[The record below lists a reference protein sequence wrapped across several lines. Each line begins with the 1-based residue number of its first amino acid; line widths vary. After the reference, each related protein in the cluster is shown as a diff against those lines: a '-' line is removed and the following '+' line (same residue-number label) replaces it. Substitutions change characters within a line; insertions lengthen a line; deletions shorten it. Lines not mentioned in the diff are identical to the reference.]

1 MKTKGHYDLLLTLN
15 DEIKDDYFVSNL
27 KQELKNIN
35 DINKYLAKQFY
46 SIINQELAKIS
57 NLDDKLKFLNNL
69 LAIFSEKQ
77 FVKDILLQIKDNSKS
92 VTYQSKIRLSDNYL
106 FTNQEEQSLID
117 QLNKEIITSDAVA
130 LIYPFISKAMI
141 NKLQSSLSF
150 AHKYQ
155 IPITLIT
162 TTFDSQALFVNL
174 YELEQLIKR
183 YPNIIIRIED
193 NTEVRSERIHIKA
206 AIFQRTSGF
215 SSAIL
220 GSSNLTMP
228 GMLTG
233 REWNLRISQFENPNL
248 YQKIYQEYQN
258 LWKDNLLN
266 FNDDEIRQH
275 LFKRIE
281 NQRFLTKQEFSHIQ
295 LVNYVL
301 YDFQIDILEKVA
313 YRRKINKNKHLIIMA
328 TGTGKTVVSAFD
340 YLKQVKETNKRP
352 TILFLAHQKEII
364 EQALAT
370 FRKVLNDQNFAAIL
384 STTNQNF
391 NNGYLFATIQTVNR
405 HLKKF
410 NSKQFDLII
419 FDEAHH
425 IAAKTF
431 DQVFNYFQAKEVIG
445 LTATPER
452 EDDKSILPYFDG
464 EFAYELRLWDA
475 INQRLLSKFDYY
487 CIDDIDSN
495 LVDIDLSND
504 QQVFKA
510 LNNDARNQLLL
521 NMIKNYI
528 GIYHQPLAL
537 VFCINIIHAEI
548 ISSYLVANGLKATYL
563 TSKTNHLRSKIIS
576 DFKKRKI
583 NYLCVVNMFNE
594 GIDVPEVDTIILLRP
609 TNSKTI
615 FLQQL
620 GRGLRK
626 TVNKNKLSVYDLIAN
641 IDQKYDIT
649 VGIKNLYH
657 NQAILNQKEIFNQG
671 FSLPD
676 GCTITLED
684 RSKEVILNNLQS
696 WYQVPKRMYQVVRE
710 YYQKYQMQGLE
721 KIIVDYDLN
730 LALFYHYLDNFY
742 LRVALSNSNNFITIN
757 SQSENNQTLRNAN
770 ILKQFIFLNNYHI
783 INYFYLRLQKKL
795 SKFEINLHYDNLLI
809 ASLFPEATSRKVF
822 HRIFDNCHDD
832 LISDFIS
839 KHKLIVQELLIILE
853 YKLKHETLSIEQTEF
868 KDYPL
873 LIKGTTYTVRQA
885 LVAINRL
892 NFHEQLGPLKIIAF
906 QAGYLTYETI
916 KSVVFADLDAINYG
930 KLTRYDAKNQEFYWS
945 IPENKGFK
953 SKLVRDLENQDII
966 KFLFLN
972 NTINKNYP
980 NLSLKLYDFIGVGSY
995 LATLNDKYITV
1006 KFNIKS
1012 KSKNS

>member
-1 MKTKGHYDLLLTLN
+1 MKTKGHYDLLLTLS

-27 KQELKNIN
+27 KQETKNIS

-46 SIINQELAKIS
+46 FLISQELANIS
-57 NLDDKLKFLNNL
+57 DLDDKLSFLNNL
-69 LAIFSEKQ
+69 LATFSEKQ
-77 FVKDILLQIKDNSKS
+77 FAKNILLQIKDENKEVS
-92 VTYQSKIRLSDNYL
+92 YQSKVRISDNHL
-106 FTNQEEQSLID
+106 FTNQEEQSLIE

-130 LIYPFISKAMI
+130 LVYPFISKAMI
-141 NKLQSSLSF
+141 NKLQNALQF
-150 AHKYQ
+150 ACQYQ

-183 YPNIIIRIED
+183 YPNITIRIED

-206 AIFQRTSGF
+206 AIFQRGSGF
-215 SSAIL
+215 SSAII

-233 REWNLRISQFENPNL
+233 REWNLRISQFQNPSL

-258 LWKDNLLN
+258 LWKDNLLDFN
-266 FNDDEIRQH
+266 NDDVRQL

-281 NQRFLTKQEFSHIQ
+281 HQRFLNKQESGHIQ

-301 YDFQIDILEKVA
+301 YDFQIEILEKLA

-340 YLKQVKETNKRP
+340 YLKQIKATNKRP
-352 TILFLAHQKEII
+352 KILFLAHQKEII
-364 EQALAT
+364 EQSLAT
-370 FRKVLNDQNFAAIL
+370 FRKVLNDEDFATIL
-384 STTNQNF
+384 STSKQNF
-391 NNGYLFATIQTVNR
+391 NSTYLFATIQTVYR

-410 NSKQFDLII
+410 DPKQFDLII

-431 DQVFNYFQAKEVIG
+431 EQVFNYFQPKEVIG

-452 EDDKSILPYFDG
+452 EDDRSILPYFDG

-495 LVDIDLSND
+495 LVGVDLAND

-510 LNNDARNQLLL
+510 LNNNARNELLL
-521 NMIKNYI
+521 NMISNYI
-528 GIYHQPLAL
+528 GMYHQPLAL
-537 VFCINIIHAEI
+537 VFCINITHAEI
-548 ISSYLVANGLKATYL
+548 ISNYLVAHGLKAAYL
-563 TSKTNHLRSKIIS
+563 TSKTSHLRSKIIS

-626 TVNKNKLSVYDLIAN
+626 TNYKNKLSVYDLIAN

-657 NQAILNQKEIFNQG
+657 NQATLNQKEMFDQG

-676 GCTITLED
+676 GCTITLEA
-684 RSKEVILNNLQS
+684 RSKEIILNNLQA

-710 YYQKYQMQGLE
+710 YYQKYQMQGLA
-721 KIIVDYDLN
+721 KIVADYDLN

-742 LRVALSNSNNFITIN
+742 LRVALSTSSNIKFIN
-757 SQSENNQTLRNAN
+757 SQKENNHTLRNAN

-783 INYFYLRLQKKL
+783 INYFYLRLQNKL
-795 SKFEINLHYDNLLI
+795 VEIDFDFDNLLV

-822 HRIFDNCHDD
+822 QTLFDDTTED
-832 LISDFIS
+832 LIAEFIS
-839 KHKLIVQELLIILE
+839 KHKLIVEELLMILE
-853 YKLKHETLSIEQTEF
+853 YKLKYETLSTEQSEVSN
-868 KDYPL
+868 YPL
-873 LIKGTTYTVRQA
+873 LIKGTTYSVRQA
-885 LVAINRL
+885 LVAIKRL
-892 NFHEQLGPLKIIAF
+892 NFYQQVGPLQIIAF
-906 QAGYLTYETI
+906 QAGYLTYEKV

-930 KLTRYDAKNQEFYWS
+930 KLTRYDADHQEFYWS
-945 IPENKGFK
+945 IPENKGLK
-953 SKLVRDLENQDII
+953 SKLVSDLENPELI

-980 NLSLKLYDFIGVGSY
+980 NLALKLYDFIGVGSY

-1006 KFNIKS
+1006 KFKIKS
-1012 KSKNS
+1012 KS